1 MRLVFD
7 IESDGFLDKLT
18 KIHCIAAL
26 NVDDPSQTWSYGP
39 GEINKGIELLSG
51 ATELIA
57 HNGQAFDIL
66 AIQKLYPF
74 FSTDHLKV
82 TDTLVMSRLMKPAI
96 KDEDA
101 KGVFTRKFDM
111 PRKLFGS
118 HSLEAWGYRLG
129 MLKGDFGK
137 TTDWSAWSPEMQ
149 EYCEQDVRVNLALY
163 NALAAEGWP
172 ELPIRFEHDINELC
186 VRIGNAGWTFDQKK
200 AGQLYAQLAL
210 ERAALDEQLQDLFPS
225 WTIDEEFIPKVNNKR
240 LGYVKGEP
248 FIKKREVKFNPNS
261 RKHIERCLR
270 DKYGWKPK
278 EHTPSGDAKVDESVL
293 VQLAYPEAQK
303 LARSFMLTKRLGM
316 LAEGNNAWLKL
327 VDKDGKLRHTINPLG
342 AISGR
347 CSSFGP
353 NLQQVPAIRAA
364 FGKECRELFTVP
376 EGYHLLGV
384 DLSGIELRCLAHYL
398 PDNGAYGRQILEGD
412 IHQVNADAVGITRD
426 QAKTLIYATCYN
438 AGNQRLG
445 EILGKGAK
453 EGKQLRERFY
463 ESNPAFPTLLRQVK
477 AAAQRGYL
485 YGLDGR
491 KLHLRSEHGA
501 LNMLLQSCA
510 ALIAKQWVWLVDQ
523 AIKNER
529 LNAEIIAFVHDEL
542 QLKIRGN
549 EDERNHIARRC
560 TECAEEA
567 GRHFK
572 IKIPIEAEY
581 KIGRTWADCH

>member
-39 GEINKGIELLSG
+39 GEIDKGIELLSG

-101 KGVFTRKFDM
+101 KGVFTQQFDM

-210 ERAALDEQLQDLFPS
+210 ERSALDEQLQDLFPP

-303 LARSFMLTKRLGM
+303 LARSFMLQKRLGM
-316 LAEGNNAWLKL
+316 LAEGNNAWFKL

-523 AIKNER
+523 AIKNEQ
-529 LNAEIIAFVHDEL
+529 LDAEIIAFVHDEL